1 MLVIWCWRNWLR
13 IRALCQPPLLSQN
26 LQQRCLGAF
35 LNRSFCH
42 KKKKKKL
49 LSQNQNSL
57 QTKVDFYEPLDF
69 KVFGGKVPLL
79 TEHLLSAALVNRLEN
94 ESECEGLITS
104 DLACKKPQN

>member
-1 MLVIWCWRNWLR
+1 MLIIRCWRNWLR

-35 LNRSFCH
+35 LNRAFCH
-42 KKKKKKL
+42 KKKKL
-49 LSQNQNSL
+49 LSQNLTSL
-57 QTKVDFYEPLDF
+57 QTKVDFDEPLDF

-79 TEHLLSAALVNRLEN
+79 TEHLLSSALVNRLEN

-104 DLACKKPQN
+104 GLACKKPQN